1 MHNEAFCVKE
11 NELSPW
17 VRRRNGIKYL
27 IYPPCQYFVI
37 FTLSLVAVHMSRASP
52 ANRLSQFFRLL
63 WGLKY
68 SGELKLKVI
77 AALSTMKA
85 CHQAK

>member
-52 ANRLSQFFRLL
+52 ANRAESILSPLM
-63 WGLKY
+63 G
-68 SGELKLKVI
+68 
-77 AALSTMKA
+77 A
-85 CHQAK
+85 